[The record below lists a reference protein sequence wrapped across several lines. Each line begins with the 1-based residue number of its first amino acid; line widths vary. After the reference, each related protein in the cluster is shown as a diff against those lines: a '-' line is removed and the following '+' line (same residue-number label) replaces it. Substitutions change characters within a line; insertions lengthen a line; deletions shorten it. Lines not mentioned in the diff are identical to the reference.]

1 MNISYPKQLKPNIS
15 WTISYAKLKHIAD
28 LYNIDCTGPHCL
40 KEYNECFTFANP
52 INEYKYAFKSIL
64 ACIAC
69 KDIYDRRDSLYTEQY
84 VFNKWPDVTTSRYG
98 YKEKATSV
106 RGQAEM
112 RQASAR
118 KFLEQ
123 SLIHTTAKAAHLK
136 GARILLFNVFYW
148 ILLIFIFDIPHH

>member
-15 WTISYAKLKHIAD
+15 WPISYAKLKPISD

-64 ACIAC
+64 TCIAC

-84 VFNKWPDVTTSRYG
+84 VFNKWPDVTTKKR
-98 YKEKATSV
+98 
-106 RGQAEM
+106 RHQAEM
-112 RQASAR
+112 HQASAR

-123 SLIHTTAKAAHLK
+123 SLIHTAAKAAHLR